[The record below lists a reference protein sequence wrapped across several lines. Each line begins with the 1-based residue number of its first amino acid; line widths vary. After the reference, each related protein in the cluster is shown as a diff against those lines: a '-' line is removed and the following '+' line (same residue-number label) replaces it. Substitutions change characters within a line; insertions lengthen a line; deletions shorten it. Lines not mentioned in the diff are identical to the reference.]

1 MADPA
6 DQKPER
12 DLTRLLELLEPEIM
26 PGNFVF
32 VEPPAGRL
40 PEQEILASVREPE
53 GSSAVVRQKSADD
66 LGLDYD
72 FVAGWIVLRVRS
84 ALDAVGLTAAVS
96 ACLAEHGISC
106 NVVAGLRHDH
116 LLVPADRIDEAME
129 SLRSLSAGSSGP
141 GGPSEAA

>member
-12 DLTRLLELLEPEIM
+12 DLTRLLELLEPEIV
-26 PGNFVF
+26 PGTFVF

-53 GSSAVVRQKSADD
+53 GSSAVVRQNSADD

-96 ACLAEHGISC
+96 ARLAENGISC
-106 NVVAGLRHDH
+106 NVIAGLRHDH
-116 LLVPADRIDEAME
+116 LLVPAERIDEAVE
-129 SLRSLSAGSSGP
+129 SLRDLSARSEAP
-141 GGPSEAA
+141 GGEAKPR